1 MQTPMP
7 TALACRSAIAA
18 LVLAAL
24 LGAGNAAHSGAVD
37 AEGVQALLPTQPD
50 GSALALGSGNP
61 NTDKRFGF
69 DYKATATAAQEG
81 GLRYWNLPATPLTY
95 SSGGSGYTARLHL
108 FASGGKQQFNW
119 KTQHGYLSSPQD
131 VRNQEFTVYVRV
143 HEPLTPLNAQVTLK
157 IRGGHHSAKDGDAA
171 SCTMMTFAPGGVT
184 GITRFAKELT
194 HPLYDYV
201 VLAPQLDTRL
211 ADNTWYGLKLL
222 SYSRPGTPM
231 EVVNQLY
238 IDTTPFDAQGRPA
251 NHWQLLSEYT
261 DVQGKRTG
269 RHYDTVANWG
279 GWQTTLRMDGYRSLD
294 FAYPSVREIQPPAP

>member
-1 MQTPMP
+1 MMQPMRPTTP
-7 TALACRSAIAA
+7 LAS
-18 LVLAAL
+18 LAL
-24 LGAGNAAHSGAVD
+24 LCLLTLSGPAPAAELD
-37 AEGVQALLPTQPD
+37 AQGVQMLLPAQA
-50 GSALALGSGNP
+50 GASALALGTQDP

-81 GLRYWNLPATPLTY
+81 PLRYWNLPATPLTY
-95 SSGGSGYTARLHL
+95 SSGGKGFTARLHL
-108 FASGGKQQFNW
+108 LASGGKQQFNW
-119 KTQHGYLSSPQD
+119 KTQQGYLSSPQD

-157 IRGGHHSAKDGDAA
+157 IRGGHHSEKDGDAA
-171 SCTMMTFAPGGVT
+171 SCTMMTFGPGGVT
-184 GITRFAKELT
+184 GVTRFAKELT

-201 VLAPQLDTRL
+201 VLAPQLDTQL

-222 SYSRPGTPM
+222 SYSRPGKPL

-238 IDTTPFDAQGRPA
+238 IDTAPFDAQGRPA
-251 NHWQLLSEYT
+251 NHWQLLSDYT